1 LVYRN
6 RDRSNHASGFLLP
19 ESIANKHGISSFWVR
34 ACISLILISGVNEII
49 ETDGVILQLILISFL
64 R

>member
-1 LVYRN
+1 LVCRN
-6 RDRSNHASGFLLP
+6 RGRSNHASAFSLP
-19 ESIANKHGISSFWVR
+19 ESTATKHGISNFWVR